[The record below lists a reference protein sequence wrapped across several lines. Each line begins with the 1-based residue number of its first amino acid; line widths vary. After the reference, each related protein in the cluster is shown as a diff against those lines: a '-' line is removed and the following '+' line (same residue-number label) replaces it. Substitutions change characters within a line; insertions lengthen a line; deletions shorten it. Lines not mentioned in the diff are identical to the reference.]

1 MWRESESERERGSRG
16 FKLGF
21 GALCREGEKER
32 RGWRRMLASDFARN
46 LWRRRTTLVSALL
59 CVCHHEASPFYAQV
73 GPHIGPP
80 MGLTQV
86 PLSTFHLAILAL
98 CPSFRMIIIPLT
110 SLCVPRNLVSQL
122 VQHERIE
129 TTVPKVGPLASVF
142 QLLLSILTVLQIY
155 ESTSALIPLTI
166 IQGRECEI
174 PCLQECW
181 AHEKHR
187 LVQGSSNFR

>member
-1 MWRESESERERGSRG
+1 
-16 FKLGF
+16 
-21 GALCREGEKER
+21 
-32 RGWRRMLASDFARN
+32 
-46 LWRRRTTLVSALL
+46 
-59 CVCHHEASPFYAQV
+59 
-73 GPHIGPP
+73 

-155 ESTSALIPLTI
+155 EGTSALIF
-166 IQGRECEI
+166 
-174 PCLQECW
+174 
-181 AHEKHR
+181 
-187 LVQGSSNFR
+187 N